1 MAPATTTGDNIEIGT
16 RNSAADGTT
25 LVLDAASGFGK
36 VAVLQVTHSGGM
48 ASPVLGLRAVSD
60 YIGVYGTSQN
70 GIGVYGISQN
80 RIGVYGLGRQFAG
93 YFNGDVYV
101 SGTLTAAAKNAVV
114 SFPDGSHRLLHCV
127 ESPEHWFEDFG
138 SARLMRGRATVKL
151 DAEFAKV
158 VKLSDYRVF
167 LTPEGDCQGLYVKSK
182 RGKSFEVRELQ
193 GGANSITF
201 SYRIVAKRKD
211 IKAHTRFAK
220 MDTRVP
226 MPTGTQRQGRRRK
239 TAQSFPPT
247 LAAAPKRA
255 SK

>member
-1 MAPATTTGDNIEIGT
+1 MAPATQTGDNIEIGT
-16 RNSAADGTT
+16 LNSAGDGTILE
-25 LVLDAASGFGK
+25 LVAASGFGK
-36 VAVLQVTHSGGM
+36 GQVLTVTHSAGM
-48 ASPVLGLRAVSD
+48 ASPVVGLRAESD
-60 YIGVYGTSQN
+60 YVGVYGTTQDGIGLYGISQTHIGVYGNSTSYIGVYG
-70 GIGVYGISQN
+70 V
-80 RIGVYGLGRQFAG
+80 GRQFAG
-93 YFNGDVYV
+93 YFGGNVYV

-151 DAEFAKV
+151 DADFAKV

-226 MPTGTQRQGRRRK
+226 MPTGTARPRQRQARQPGN
-239 TAQSFPPT
+239 
-247 LAAAPKRA
+247 
-255 SK
+255 